1 MEKDIKFGA
10 YFWILYSG
18 EKMVC
23 QFLNFTGRSSP
34 SSSTPIASST
44 PGALPSSGPTTAKF
58 TPRWT
63 PRTSW
68 TCTACARAS
77 FSARRMIY
85 TWSCRSSSTVS
96 RTMSRFLTSLF
107 IFIQAQEEEMKTIH
121 NTAVVQQEVC
131 QSILLLKA

>member
-44 PGALPSSGPTTAKF
+44 PGALPSLGPTTAKF

-68 TCTACARAS
+68 TCTACARGS

-85 TWSCRSSSTVS
+85 T
-96 RTMSRFLTSLF
+96 
-107 IFIQAQEEEMKTIH
+107 
-121 NTAVVQQEVC
+121 
-131 QSILLLKA
+131 